1 MIIVAVPVVKAGN
14 EYFVS
19 PHFGKTPYFAI
30 VEISGKSYRLV
41 NIVENRYATM
51 PSGGGK
57 GAAIA
62 QMLASYGVNAVLSLE
77 VGSGAFNHLLRYG
90 IKVFYISLSKVSR
103 PSGGGAPIVPLSKA
117 IEMLIDG
124 EVEEGTSPREID

>member
-1 MIIVAVPVVKAGN
+1 MLVAIPVIKAGN

-19 PHFGKTPYFAI
+19 PHFGKALYFAI
-30 VEISGKSYRLV
+30 VEVSGKSYRLV
-41 NIVENRYATM
+41 DIVEDKYAAM

-57 GAAIA
+57 GSAIA
-62 QMLASYGVNAVLSLE
+62 EMLASHGVNAVLSLE

-103 PSGGGAPIVPLSKA
+103 PSSGGAPIVPLSKA
-117 IEMLIDG
+117 IEMLING